1 MAVVGRG
8 LALIDRITDWVGRSV
23 AWLTAVMALITVAV
37 VILRYVFDQGAIVLQ
52 ESVTYLHG
60 VVFMLGIPYALKEN
74 AHVRVDVFYSGWSE
88 RARCLVNLGGHLL
101 FLIPIAL
108 FILIYTWDY
117 VAASW
122 RIREGSPEV
131 GGIPA
136 VFLLKSLLPLM
147 AAMLLLQGA
156 GEVIALIRRLRARP
170 TDD

>member
-1 MAVVGRG
+1 MPSLINKLTDVVGRS
-8 LALIDRITDWVGRSV
+8 I
-23 AWLTAVMALITVAV
+23 AWLTALMALITMAV
-37 VILRYVFDQGAIVLQ
+37 VVLRYAFDQGAIVLQ

-74 AHVRVDVFYSGWSE
+74 AHVRVDLFYSRWSP
-88 RARCLVNLGGHLL
+88 RTQAAINLGGHLL
-101 FLIPIAL
+101 FLIPVSL
-108 FILIYTWDY
+108 FILIYSWDY

-147 AAMLLLQGA
+147 SAALLLQGVGDA
-156 GEVIALIRRLRARP
+156 VGYVSKLRNSRP
-170 TDD
+170 NDQHHDR